1 MNGGHFNWKKLVILS
16 PKKIYINF
24 SLHFLYVCK
33 TEFFCSNVFCPNSK
47 ISINVSRGKGCCKI
61 GQLAG
66 TFAQDTEGTS
76 QGEQLMECNRKI
88 LPQLCNFYVTPF
100 VSKYGRTQGWHAEFI
115 DIGFDNG
122 TRCGFI
128 RNCGIS

>member
-1 MNGGHFNWKKLVILS
+1 MLGDKKGT
-16 PKKIYINF
+16 
-24 SLHFLYVCK
+24 SL
-33 TEFFCSNVFCPNSK
+33 CSKNISTFK
-47 ISINVSRGKGCCKI
+47 ISKNASRGKGCCKI

-128 RNCGIS
+128 RNCGIF